1 MKMTKGINGKYFTF
15 NELIN
20 SDTAR
25 KFNINNYP
33 TEDAT
38 INNLNIS
45 IEKLDKI
52 REEWAKYCSK
62 HNLGNPA
69 LIINSGYRCE
79 KLNTAV
85 KGSKTSEHMLG
96 FAFDID
102 TANNQNKIF
111 IEWLYD
117 YLNKNEILF
126 SQLINE
132 KPVNGVPSWVHLG
145 LEGRY
150 PNRYR
155 CQYFTI
161 K

>member
-1 MKMTKGINGKYFTF
+1 MGKYFTF
-15 NELIN
+15 NELIK

-25 KFNINNYP
+25 KYNINNYP
-33 TEDAT
+33 QEEAT
-38 INNLNIS
+38 INNINIS
-45 IEKLDKI
+45 CEKLDMI
-52 REEWAKYCSK
+52 REEWSKYCQSY
-62 HNLGNPA
+62 NLGNPA

-79 KLNTAV
+79 KLNRAV
-85 KGSKTSEHMLG
+85 NGSKTSEHLLG
-96 FAFDID
+96 TAYDID

-132 KPVNGVPSWVHLG
+132 KPDNNNPSWVHLSF
-145 LEGRY
+145 EGRH

>member
-1 MKMTKGINGKYFTF
+1 MKYFTIK
-15 NELIN
+15 ELCY
-20 SDTAR
+20 SDTA
-25 KFNINNYP
+25 KKYKIDNTPSEEIIENLTEFIENI
-33 TEDAT
+33 
-38 INNLNIS
+38 
-45 IEKLDKI
+45 LDLL
-52 REEWAKYCSK
+52 REAWGSPIKV
-62 HNLGNPA
+62 
-69 LIINSGYRCE
+69 NSGYRCE
-79 KLNTAV
+79 KLNRAV
-85 KGSKTSEHMLG
+85 NGSKTSEHLLG
-96 FAFDID
+96 TAYDID

-132 KPVNGVPSWVHLG
+132 KPDNNNPSWVHLSF
-145 LEGRY
+145 EGRH

>member
-1 MKMTKGINGKYFTF
+1 MGKYFNF
-15 NELIN
+15 NELIK

-25 KFNINNYP
+25 KYNINNRP
-33 TEDAT
+33 EEEAT
-38 INNLNIS
+38 INNINIS
-45 IEKLDKI
+45 IEKLDMI
-52 REEWAKYCSK
+52 REEWTKHCSK
-62 HNLGNPA
+62 HNLGNPS

-79 KLNTAV
+79 KLNRAV
-85 KGSKTSEHMLG
+85 NGSKTSEHLLG
-96 FAFDID
+96 FAYDID

-111 IEWLYD
+111 IEWLHD
-117 YLNKNEILF
+117 YLNENEILF

-132 KPVNGVPSWVHLG
+132 KPDKNNNPSWIHLSF
-145 LEGRY
+145 EGRH

>member
-1 MKMTKGINGKYFTF
+1 MGKYFTF

-25 KFNINNYP
+25 KYNINNRP
-33 TEDAT
+33 EEEAT
-38 INNLNIS
+38 INNINIS
-45 IEKLDKI
+45 IEKLDMI
-52 REEWAKYCSK
+52 REEWTKYCQS
-62 HNLGNPA
+62 HNLGNPS

-79 KLNTAV
+79 KLNRAV
-85 KGSKTSEHMLG
+85 HGSKTSEHLLG
-96 FAFDID
+96 FAYDID
-102 TANNQNKIF
+102 TANNKNKIF
-111 IEWLYD
+111 IEWLHD
-117 YLNKNEILF
+117 YLNENEILF

-132 KPVNGVPSWVHLG
+132 KPDKNNNPSWIHLSF
-145 LEGRY
+145 EGRH